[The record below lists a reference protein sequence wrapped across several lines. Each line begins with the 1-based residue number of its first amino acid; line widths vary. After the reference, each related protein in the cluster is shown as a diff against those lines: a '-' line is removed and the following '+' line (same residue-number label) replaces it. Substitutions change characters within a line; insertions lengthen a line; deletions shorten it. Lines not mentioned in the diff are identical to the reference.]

1 MSDMR
6 QALRGDCHTHT
17 DWSDGGDTLHDMV
30 LAAAQAGHDYMVITD
45 HSPRL
50 RIANGLSADR
60 LRQQLAV
67 IAAVNETLAETGF
80 RVLTG
85 IEVDIL
91 ADGTLDQDPDLLAEV
106 DVVVGSVHSE
116 LRMDKGAMTRR
127 MVRALANPHLDILGH
142 CTGRKLP
149 VVTDEAHASSRRRP
163 PSSFDA
169 NTVFAAA
176 LRHDKAIEIN
186 SRPDR
191 LDPPSNLLRKAAA
204 LDGLRFAIDSDAH
217 AVPQLQWLEHGC
229 ERAEAAG
236 IDPDRVVNTWPLE
249 ELLEWAESHGK

>member
-1 MSDMR
+1 MR
-6 QALRGDCHTHT
+6 ETLRGDCHVHT
-17 DWSDGGDTLHDMV
+17 DWSDGGDSLHEMV
-30 LAAAQAGHDYMVITD
+30 QAAAEAGHDYVVITD

-50 RIANGLSADR
+50 RIANGLSVSR
-60 LRQQLAV
+60 LRQQLEV
-67 IAAVNETLAETGF
+67 IAEVNEALSETGF

-85 IEVDIL
+85 VEVDIL
-91 ADGTLDQDPDLLAEV
+91 ADGSLDHDPEILEML

-116 LRMDKGAMTRR
+116 MRMDKGAMTRR
-127 MVRALANPHLDILGH
+127 MVKALANPHLDILGH

-149 VVTDEAHASSRRRP
+149 VATDASHASSRRRP

-176 LRHDKAIEIN
+176 LKHNKAVEIN

-191 LDPPSNLLRKAAA
+191 LDPPSNMLRKAVQ
-204 LDGLRFAIDSDAH
+204 LDGLLFSIDSDAH
-217 AVPQLQWLEHGC
+217 AVAQLDWLKNGC

-236 IDPDRVVNTWPLE
+236 LEPERVVNTWSVD
-249 ELLEWAESHGK
+249 ELLQWCDSHA